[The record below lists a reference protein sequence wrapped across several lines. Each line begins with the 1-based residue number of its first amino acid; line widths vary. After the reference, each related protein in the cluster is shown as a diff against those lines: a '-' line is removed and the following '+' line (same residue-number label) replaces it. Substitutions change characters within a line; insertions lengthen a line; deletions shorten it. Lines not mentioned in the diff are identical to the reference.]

1 MDQHTEFGNTFS
13 LTLLTDDPVV
23 AGRADL
29 AGVDHI
35 GLDFETLDKRDR
47 QPQPGAWISHHR
59 PSDIPAIAGALR
71 RAKLFARVDP
81 WHDGTPRQVET
92 LLALG
97 VNSLML
103 PMFTTADEVARFVD
117 TVGGRAY
124 LSLLLETPQAM
135 VRIDD
140 ILRVEG
146 IDEVSVGLNDLHR
159 GLGLKSHFE
168 LLTSDVMT
176 LLSDKILA
184 RNLRF
189 GFGTLGRAEDTSLP
203 IPADLVYAQYPRLGA
218 SSARLFRHFLG
229 DRPREIDFEREVTRL
244 RSRLSHWA
252 EQGPQAWDAARRRLH
267 QLLVEW

>member
-1 MDQHTEFGNTFS
+1 MDQHTEFGDTFS

-81 WHDGTPRQVET
+81 WHDGTPRQVER

-103 PMFTTADEVARFVD
+103 PMFTTADEVARKGQEM
-117 TVGGRAY
+117 GG
-124 LSLLLETPQAM
+124 
-135 VRIDD
+135 
-140 ILRVEG
+140 
-146 IDEVSVGLNDLHR
+146 
-159 GLGLKSHFE
+159 
-168 LLTSDVMT
+168 T
-176 LLSDKILA
+176 LLVPVTEIPKVGRFLVLKDPQGAVLA
-184 RNLRF
+184 F
-189 GFGTLGRAEDTSLP
+189 
-203 IPADLVYAQYPRLGA
+203 IQYN
-218 SSARLFRHFLG
+218 
-229 DRPREIDFEREVTRL
+229 EM
-244 RSRLSHWA
+244 
-252 EQGPQAWDAARRRLH
+252 
-267 QLLVEW
+267 